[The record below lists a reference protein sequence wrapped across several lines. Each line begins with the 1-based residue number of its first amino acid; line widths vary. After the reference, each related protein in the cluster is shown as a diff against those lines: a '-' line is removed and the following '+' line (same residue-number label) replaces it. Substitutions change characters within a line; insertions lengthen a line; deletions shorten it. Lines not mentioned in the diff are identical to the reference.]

1 MQYEKNNL
9 SFYTYC
15 QENQLVKER
24 DKNNNQIPF
33 YFDRNQTLIFC
44 AIMLNEFPTKPIL
57 RKMNKT
63 LDCHL
68 SSHYDT

>member
-9 SFYTYC
+9 SFILIVRK
-15 QENQLVKER
+15 NQLVKEP

-33 YFDRNQTLIFC
+33 YFDRNQTFIFC
-44 AIMLNEFPTKPIL
+44 AIMLNEFPTKPIR

-68 SSHYDT
+68 FSHYDT

>member
-15 QENQLVKER
+15 QKNQLGKEP
-24 DKNNNQIPF
+24 DKNNKKISF
-33 YFDRNQTLIFC
+33 YFDRNQTFIFC
-44 AIMLNEFPTKPIL
+44 AMMLNEFLTKPIC

-63 LDCHL
+63 LNCHL